1 MSAALDPLRV
11 YLDSNVFIYA
21 VEGRTEISEA
31 LRALFDLFQRRRG
44 FAVTSELT
52 IAEVLAKATPTQ
64 QRDYIDL
71 IVESDLFDLCPVTRG
86 ILVATASYR
95 QAFGMVKLADA
106 IHVMTAVHTSCGT
119 MLSADRR
126 LRAPEKLRLLDSNRE
141 NVSRLIDELT

>member
-1 MSAALDPLRV
+1 MIAGPHRSRV

-21 VEGRTEISEA
+21 VEGRTEISEP
-31 LRALFDLFQRRRG
+31 LRGLFNAFQRRPG

-71 IVESDLFDLCPVTRG
+71 IVESDLFDLCTVTRG
-86 ILVATASYR
+86 ILIATASYR
-95 QAFGMVKLADA
+95 QAFGMAKLADA
-106 IHVMTAVHTSCGT
+106 IHVMTAVHSSCGT

-126 LRAPEKLRLLDSNRE
+126 LRPPEGLRMLDSTRE
-141 NVSRLIDELT
+141 NVSRLIEELA